1 MSRIVCAHVLRMR
14 GRLEFLYPKPCLW
27 NAAVWERCVQHHGLG
42 YWVGVFPP
50 PFLFFSRL
58 GRNEYHGWEFKGQQT
73 NQNISVYI
81 DISLYIFFYIYEFHI
96 QFLSFYNIF
105 NNSRLKS
112 LWFWHCLQ
120 MQNESWVSSASWRS
134 RETEV
139 KTTKNLKIRQT
150 EGKSDKSSDKI
161 LKEMSRQKVSRHA
174 RESLSRSSLM

>member
-50 PFLFFSRL
+50 PPFFFFSRL

-81 DISLYIFFYIYEFHI
+81 DISLYIFFIFMNFIY
-96 QFLSFYNIF
+96 SFYLSII
-105 NNSRLKS
+105 
-112 LWFWHCLQ
+112 
-120 MQNESWVSSASWRS
+120 SS
-134 RETEV
+134 
-139 KTTKNLKIRQT
+139 TTAGSKAYDSGIVCKCKMR
-150 EGKSDKSSDKI
+150 
-161 LKEMSRQKVSRHA
+161 A
-174 RESLSRSSLM
+174 ESLLPHDAAEKLKLKQQKI